1 MTALFI
7 IAIVELIA
15 LVILLPVLLIFK
27 RDLEAA
33 NQDVAAYKNIAEH
46 LEARYDDLRERV
58 ARDSADERI
67 IHAEYCTSDSDL
79 IKYKT
84 EKAMENAINSRLALL
99 IGNDIQKWIAP
110 SVLPLENGNKKYS
123 YVFKVRRV

>member
-1 MTALFI
+1 ML
-7 IAIVELIA
+7 
-15 LVILLPVLLIFK
+15 LLIII
-27 RDLEAA
+27 
-33 NQDVAAYKNIAEH
+33 VAIAVVVIFPLLLIKDKE
-46 LEARYDDLRERV
+46 LKEARNELHSYKAVAEQAEALYDDLREKV

>member
-1 MTALFI
+1 ML
-7 IAIVELIA
+7 
-15 LVILLPVLLIFK
+15 LLIII
-27 RDLEAA
+27 
-33 NQDVAAYKNIAEH
+33 VAIAVVVLFPLLLVKDKE
-46 LEARYDDLRERV
+46 LKEARKELHSYKAVAEQAEALYDDLREKV

-99 IGNDIQKWIAP
+99 IGNDIQKFIAP

-123 YVFKVRRV
+123 YVFKVRRI

>member
-1 MTALFI
+1 MATLIYVIFVSILAGGLS
-7 IAIVELIA
+7 AYASVTSKKLKEARKELHSYKA
-15 LVILLPVLLIFK
+15 
-27 RDLEAA
+27 
-33 NQDVAAYKNIAEH
+33 VAEQIET
-46 LEARYDDLRERV
+46 RYDDLREKV
-58 ARDSADERI
+58 AIAYADERI